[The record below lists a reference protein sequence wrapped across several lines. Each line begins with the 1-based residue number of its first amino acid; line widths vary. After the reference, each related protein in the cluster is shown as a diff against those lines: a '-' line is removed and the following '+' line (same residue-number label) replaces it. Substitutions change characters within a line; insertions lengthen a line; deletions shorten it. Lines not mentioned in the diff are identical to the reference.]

1 MKMIRTMLVA
11 FVLVKTAMSV
21 STARADHDEIY
32 ARISSHAEM
41 IVSAS
46 RDLNNELRFRFH
58 DSRRYGDLLA
68 TNARIRSKANYV
80 RSLARSSRREATL
93 HRFLAELDEQV
104 CRLES
109 LVAEAKHR
117 AARGDDPRLGNTRV
131 ADAYIAEIHE
141 AIHCIQ
147 RDLSLRSAPQIAVP
161 REQYAPGYS
170 GDWGYEGGR
179 GFDRGYN
186 PGYGSGFGSSSGRG
200 IRLDRD
206 SITLSTGGL
215 SVHFDR

>member
-1 MKMIRTMLVA
+1 MNMIRTILVA
-11 FVLVKTAMSV
+11 AVLATTAMSA
-21 STARADHDEIY
+21 SAAHADHDEIY

-41 IVSAS
+41 IVCAS
-46 RDLNNELRFRFH
+46 RDLNNELRYRFH

-117 AARGDDPRLGNTRV
+117 AARGYDPRLGNTHV
-131 ADAYIAEIHE
+131 ADAYVAQMHE
-141 AIHCIQ
+141 AVHGIQ
-147 RDLSLRSAPQIAVP
+147 RDLSLRSAPQIVIP
-161 REQYAPGYS
+161 RQQNLPGYP
-170 GDWGYEGGR
+170 GEWNYER
-179 GFDRGYN
+179 GTGFGRGYN
-186 PGYGSGFGSSSGRG
+186 PGYDSGYGSSSGRG
-200 IRLDRD
+200 ISLDRD
-206 SITLSTGGL
+206 GLTLKTGGL